1 MDYPKNRSIKEIRP
15 QFNGAKTQGYKGIRQ
30 CPINCCTMYIPN
42 NNHKINPYVHYVSK
56 KFGHSTESTI
66 QN

>member
-1 MDYPKNRSIKEIRP
+1 MDYPKNRSIKEIHP

-30 CPINCCTMYIPN
+30 CPINCCTPQIIIIKLILMYIT
-42 NNHKINPYVHYVSK
+42 ISK